1 MLDSLACFNFLCSPI
16 AQVLVSFGA
25 TVDLSGGREN
35 WTPLCYSAMAGHVDL
50 VEFYLTV
57 GANPEVCVTSFCVSS
72 NIYIVAKLT
81 ILVTMMNT
89 LDFCHGAITIGL

>member
-1 MLDSLACFNFLCSPI
+1 M
-16 AQVLVSFGA
+16 LVSFGA

-50 VEFYLTV
+50 VEFYLSV

-72 NIYIVAKLT
+72 NINIAAKIS
-81 ILVTMMNT
+81 ILVTLMNILVT
-89 LDFCHGAITIGL
+89 VSLLL